1 MPHKYEIKCPASEK
15 PKITS
20 YDSGYEHSIEHW
32 IEVRQM
38 VEASAEEVVEQV
50 TVVEETRELVYS

>member
-1 MPHKYEIKCPASEK
+1 MSHNYAIKRPNETTTTK
-15 PKITS
+15 PRVTS

-38 VEASAEEVVEQV
+38 VEESDEKI
-50 TVVEETRELVYS
+50 TVVEETRELVSV